1 MHMIGQPYEETDPD
15 LVVALLGPG
24 EGPDD
29 DLVHQGTG
37 TEQETAV
44 EGTAGDLD
52 QGSSFGDEADSSA
65 HTPEDGK
72 SGPKLIRPRTAWVCE
87 GGGNRSFQR
96 FRTKPSKALRELG
109 GTSKAAS
116 TRRRLWHRL
125 EFVQRRGQPLQAAVL
140 GDEVEVQRR
149 PVRQQQGLV
158 ALPDV
163 GLEVAATGLAVVD
176 AQAGPED
183 RCRPLLTTS
192 LVQ

>member
-87 GGGNRSFQR
+87 GGVTGLFSVSERYLR
-96 FRTKPSKALRELG
+96 RALRELG
-109 GTSKAAS
+109 GTSKGPGRGGASKGGPQLDAGCGTGSNSYSDAAS
-116 TRRRLWHRL
+116 R
-125 EFVQRRGQPLQAAVL
+125 F
-140 GDEVEVQRR
+140 R
-149 PVRQQQGLV
+149 PRSWAMRSRCNEDQSASNKVS
-158 ALPDV
+158 LPCP
-163 GLEVAATGLAVVD
+163 T
-176 AQAGPED
+176 
-183 RCRPLLTTS
+183 
-192 LVQ
+192 

>member
-1 MHMIGQPYEETDPD
+1 MHRIGQPYEETDPD

-52 QGSSFGDEADSSA
+52 RGSSFGDEADSSA

-87 GGGNRSFQR
+87 GGGVTGLFSVSERN
-96 FRTKPSKALRELG
+96 L
-109 GTSKAAS
+109 
-116 TRRRLWHRL
+116 RRLSANWAAPRRAPRRAQ
-125 EFVQRRGQPLQAAVL
+125 VGVAPRRG
-140 GDEVEVQRR
+140 
-149 PVRQQQGLV
+149 GLN
-158 ALPDV
+158 
-163 GLEVAATGLAVVD
+163 
-176 AQAGPED
+176 
-183 RCRPLLTTS
+183 
-192 LVQ
+192 

>member
-65 HTPEDGK
+65 HTPDDGK
-72 SGPKLIRPRTAWVCE
+72 SGPKLIRPRTAWVCK
-87 GGGNRSFQR
+87 GGVTGLFSVSERY
-96 FRTKPSKALRELG
+96 LRRL
-109 GTSKAAS
+109 SANWAAP
-116 TRRRLWHRL
+116 RRRPQLDA
-125 EFVQRRGQPLQAAVL
+125 GC
-140 GDEVEVQRR
+140 G
-149 PVRQQQGLV
+149 
-158 ALPDV
+158 
-163 GLEVAATGLAVVD
+163 TG
-176 AQAGPED
+176 
-183 RCRPLLTTS
+183 S
-192 LVQ
+192 NS